1 MLRGAFCTQYVF
13 NSTGCQSA
21 PHPSPP
27 TQYEETDKEMLVF
40 LRPLYWKLDYK
51 R

>member
-13 NSTGCQSA
+13 SIAQVAKVPPT
-21 PHPSPP
+21 PP

-51 R
+51 Q